1 MYINFWYPI
10 CTTEALNEENPQRVE
25 LLGVRLV
32 AFRDD
37 AGAAHVLSDTCVH
50 RGGSLG
56 KGKVV
61 DNCVQCPYHGW
72 QFNGEGKC
80 VNIPSMEGKK
90 VPGRAKVDS
99 YPVDE
104 RYGIVFAFL
113 GDLPEAERP
122 PLHLVEEY
130 DQEGWQ
136 FSGPLVFELDG
147 YYERSI
153 ENGLDPVH
161 NEFVHPAQ
169 GAPRLDEDRLTIETS
184 EWGAKFI
191 AQFGEL
197 TDKDSHDQVVDRP
210 EGDSDLSAGSWHTG
224 PNALITAIHIPGNN
238 SFIQYFYEAPV
249 SKTRTRIFFVNERNN
264 TLDPSMDDM
273 MNKSFMKIA
282 GEDQAV
288 IENLWP
294 KRTPDTLTKELMT
307 PGDAA
312 VVKFREFLKQWET
325 NGWRIDM
332 ARLAEDEGDVAYA
345 IPCPGRRT
353 EKNWVLDT
361 VPLMPAAK

>member
-10 CTTEALNEENPQRVE
+10 CTAEDLDKENPQRVE
-25 LLGVRLV
+25 LMGVRLV
-32 AFRDD
+32 AFRGETGN
-37 AGAAHVLSDTCVH
+37 ANVLSDTCVH

-61 DNCVQCPYHGW
+61 GNNVQCPYHGW
-72 QFNGEGKC
+72 EYSGDGKC
-80 VNIPSMEGKK
+80 QKIPSMADKK
-90 VPGRAKVDS
+90 PPGRAKVDA
-99 YPVDE
+99 YPVQE
-104 RYGIVFAFL
+104 KYGIIFAFL

-136 FSGPLVFELDG
+136 FSGPLTFEIEA

-169 GAPRLDEDRLTIETS
+169 GAPRLDEERLTVDDL
-184 EWGAKFI
+184 EWGSRFI
-191 AQFGEL
+191 ALFGDL
-197 TDKDSHDQVVDRP
+197 TDKKSHEQVVERANTG
-210 EGDSDLSAGSWHTG
+210 ELKAGSWHTG

-238 SFIQYFYEAPV
+238 SFIQYFYEAPL

-264 TLDPSMDDM
+264 TLDPAMDEM
-273 MNKSFMKIA
+273 MNNSFMNVA
-282 GEDQAV
+282 HEDRVV
-288 IENLWP
+288 IEGLYP

-312 VVKFREFLKQWET
+312 VVKYRDWLQQWED
-325 NGWRIDM
+325 NGWRIDLKT
-332 ARLAEDEGDVAYA
+332 LAENDGDVAYA
-345 IPCPGRRT
+345 IPSPARR
-353 EKNWVLDT
+353 ESGNWVLDP
-361 VPLMPAAK
+361 VPLMPGNE